1 VHYIPIHT
9 QPYYKQ
15 FGFKFGDFPNV
26 ESYYNNVISIPL
38 FHAMTTKQQ
47 DEVVTALEQV
57 F

>member
-1 VHYIPIHT
+1 MHYIPIHT